1 MTVTL
6 VAAMTE
12 DRVIGRDNS
21 LPWHLPADLRHFKRV
36 TMGKP
41 MIMGRRT
48 WESVGTA
55 LPGRRTIVVTRQAG
69 YEAAG
74 AEVAGSLEEALALVA
89 DAPEVCVVGGAG
101 VYAQALPLADRM
113 ELTLIHARG
122 VEGDSHFPAWEAGDW
137 VMTNQRT
144 HPADADHRWAMS
156 FQTFERAR

>member
-12 DRVIGRDNS
+12 DRVIGRDNT

-55 LPGRRTIVVTRQAG
+55 LPGRRTIVVTRQEG
-69 YEAAG
+69 YQAPG
-74 AEVAGSLEEALALVA
+74 ADVAGSLDAALALVA
-89 DAPEVCVVGGAG
+89 GDPEVCIVGGARI
-101 VYAQALPLADRM
+101 YEQALPLADRM
-113 ELTLIHARG
+113 ELTIIHARG
-122 VEGDSHFPAWEAGDW
+122 IEGDSHFPAWEPGDW
-137 VMTNQRT
+137 ILVNQRE
-144 HPADADHRWAMS
+144 HPADDQHRWAMS
-156 FQTFERAR
+156 FRTLERAR